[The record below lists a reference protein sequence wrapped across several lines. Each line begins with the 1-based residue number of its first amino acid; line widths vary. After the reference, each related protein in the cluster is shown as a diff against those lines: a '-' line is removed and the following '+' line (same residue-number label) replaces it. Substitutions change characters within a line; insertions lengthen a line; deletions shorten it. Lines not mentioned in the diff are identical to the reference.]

1 MAEEKATP
9 KKDEEGYEVF
19 HKIFSTLKAVL
30 DGAIQK
36 TLAGSE
42 LSTAFQDSA
51 WEQTNAGRTKNKP
64 RDAKAPSQAPKEGKT
79 PRTTP
84 ETTAPGKP
92 DNRKET
98 RSWAQKTALAGQEGE
113 TVDVRSKQV
122 PKARPVRKAPQA
134 NRLLARLFPESKWK
148 EANPAIVKTKINNDL
163 FEGKEVVTL
172 AKITQTGFAITLTED
187 QSIMEEGT
195 LELIRNYLDASALEK
210 ETVWEKFL
218 VKNVPRNVHDVTGKG
233 SEIRRTT
240 LEDVRAEVQKA
251 FGGELKILDFREY
264 KDDPLVQGLRVAVL
278 NPEKIPKTVEL
289 LGSERVVRKM
299 EYKPLPPPRC
309 TRCWRKHRTET
320 CSYAARPNNTHN
332 RQEKIRILSANVR
345 KKPDAQKALLEMAAR
360 KRADV
365 VLVQEPAGNQSG
377 RTAIHPQYTL
387 METPHITYGNDNI
400 QTRRRSLVFVYRHS
414 KYKIYQTDLAETH
427 PDVSTIAAEVG
438 GSTLQVVNVY
448 NAGRNSARKNEATR
462 LLRNLPRRLRNT
474 VILGDFNLHHPVWD
488 PGINTPDPEAEEM
501 LEWMESSR
509 FMLKNDRQQP
519 THDGGNV
526 IDLALV
532 SADCWEKVTNYQCG
546 GDLEV
551 GSDHRP
557 MMLDIQSRPT
567 ARPKTETRNLADT
580 DRKRLQELCQEAAI
594 SIHRRLESKGPNPT
608 PQELDETAEDI
619 TSAIQTAFEQ
629 ATPAR
634 KVSHSGYKWWNQEC
648 CDRKRHVCRTRAV
661 LKSLQSLERQGAT
674 NLGQEKTSA
683 EHAHTQAKEQLR
695 KAIQT
700 AGRDFYRD
708 LIGKLDTPK
717 KIYQAAKWMA
727 NPQKTATPALKD
739 SDGQKRTTP
748 LEKIQV
754 LRNRHLLGN
763 RLQDIQR
770 PQTRTATYEW
780 EEISQQEARK
790 AVLKPRNTAP
800 GKDGI
805 QNKILAWCWPEMGT
819 LITKF
824 FNICLKQGHHPACF
838 KEARLVAI
846 PKGGKRDK
854 SDPSSYRLIS
864 LLPTLAKAME
874 RIIAKRLAAEA
885 MEKGILQSN
894 YACALPRR
902 AASDL
907 TLLVASQIRSNME
920 RKRFTS
926 ILTFDVKGAFDGILP
941 NRMVTR
947 LMEQRWPS
955 NLCKWVQ
962 SFLDDRTAQISLDG
976 TTETPGPT
984 SGSLPQGS
992 PISPILYML
1001 FMAPLYRPWQRNLRG
1016 YMDDGLWIA
1025 DGETLNQN
1033 IKGLRTVMGITTRWC
1048 EDNGL
1053 ALDHNKTGLLHLT
1066 TAKSTSYNPDL
1077 EVPGIPTIKATPQ
1090 QGALKWLG
1098 VYFDRRLNFN
1108 AQANHVKNKME
1119 GLTHNLNILK
1129 GCKHGAPVSEMV
1141 MAIKTCL
1148 IPTMTPP
1155 PRYGTVRDKQ
1165 QPADPPP
1172 PEALVTGK
1180 DKDEA
1185 ARDHV
1190 TFKETRPP
1198 QDVWLYTDG
1207 SRLQNGWT
1215 GAGWAIESEGQIIRS
1230 GLRSCG
1236 KWAEVADAEIRA
1248 IENGLRDIPDQAL
1261 RRANTVWICSDN
1273 QAAVQRM
1280 NVRAES
1286 VTSSQHVIDQA
1297 KMYIQ
1302 GKKAALPG
1310 RSFHCIWIPGHSGIR
1325 GNETADEKAREAVT
1339 EVTDRHMSL
1348 ARAKRWLRETTHQNF
1363 QEWFYDRTD
1372 IKDHNFRKHLEFPKK
1387 DKFKSTKVPRKILGT
1402 ILAAVSG
1409 HGDFKKYHQRFKHH
1423 SALLQCP
1430 ACGEDKKETHRW
1442 SCKKKKKPWTENF
1455 VTKLLK
1461 TTKGRTTL
1469 GKKLITNTGQ

>member
-1 MAEEKATP
+1 
-9 KKDEEGYEVF
+9 
-19 HKIFSTLKAVL
+19 
-30 DGAIQK
+30 
-36 TLAGSE
+36 
-42 LSTAFQDSA
+42 
-51 WEQTNAGRTKNKP
+51 
-64 RDAKAPSQAPKEGKT
+64 
-79 PRTTP
+79 
-84 ETTAPGKP
+84 
-92 DNRKET
+92 
-98 RSWAQKTALAGQEGE
+98 
-113 TVDVRSKQV
+113 
-122 PKARPVRKAPQA
+122 
-134 NRLLARLFPESKWK
+134 
-148 EANPAIVKTKINNDL
+148 
-163 FEGKEVVTL
+163 
-172 AKITQTGFAITLTED
+172 
-187 QSIMEEGT
+187 
-195 LELIRNYLDASALEK
+195 
-210 ETVWEKFL
+210 
-218 VKNVPRNVHDVTGKG
+218 
-233 SEIRRTT
+233 
-240 LEDVRAEVQKA
+240 
-251 FGGELKILDFREY
+251 
-264 KDDPLVQGLRVAVL
+264 
-278 NPEKIPKTVEL
+278 
-289 LGSERVVRKM
+289 
-299 EYKPLPPPRC
+299 
-309 TRCWRKHRTET
+309 
-320 CSYAARPNNTHN
+320 
-332 RQEKIRILSANVR
+332 
-345 KKPDAQKALLEMAAR
+345 
-360 KRADV
+360 
-365 VLVQEPAGNQSG
+365 
-377 RTAIHPQYTL
+377 
-387 METPHITYGNDNI
+387 
-400 QTRRRSLVFVYRHS
+400 
-414 KYKIYQTDLAETH
+414 
-427 PDVSTIAAEVG
+427 
-438 GSTLQVVNVY
+438 
-448 NAGRNSARKNEATR
+448 
-462 LLRNLPRRLRNT
+462 
-474 VILGDFNLHHPVWD
+474 
-488 PGINTPDPEAEEM
+488 
-501 LEWMESSR
+501 
-509 FMLKNDRQQP
+509 
-519 THDGGNV
+519 
-526 IDLALV
+526 
-532 SADCWEKVTNYQCG
+532 
-546 GDLEV
+546 
-551 GSDHRP
+551 
-557 MMLDIQSRPT
+557 MLDIQSRPT

-661 LKSLQSLERQGAT
+661 LKSLKSLERQGAT

-920 RKRFTS
+920 MKRFTS

-1148 IPTMTPP
+1148 IPTMTYAAATWWQPEKHGNIGKAKMMGKPLRRALLAALPAYKTTPSSLLHMEAGIPPANQILHTAVLRELIRWYTLDEAHPLCNLEEHNSFSNLLRLLPKPP

-1325 GNETADEKAREAVT
+1325 GNETADEKAREAAT